1 MKWSWKI
8 GKLAGIDLYVHATFL
23 LLLGWVAMSHWSAGK
38 SLDTMVSGVVFIL
51 ALFACVLL
59 HELGH
64 ALAAR
69 RFGIATRDITLLPI
83 GGLARLERM
92 PEKPREE
99 LWVTLAGPAVNVII
113 AAALYIWLTLTSGWV
128 PLGQLAVGAGPFLER
143 ILVANVYLVVFNLI
157 PAFPMDG
164 GRVLRALLATR
175 MEYLTAT
182 QIAAGLGQGLAYV
195 FGFIGL
201 FTSPFLLFIALFV
214 WIGAAQEASA
224 VQMKTAFA
232 GTPIR
237 AAMLTEFQVL
247 KPSDTLADAVN
258 LILQGSQQDFPV
270 VEHSGVI
277 GILTRADLLVALA
290 KHRKDHAVAPI
301 MRRDF
306 VVAAPTEMLD
316 VVFRRLA
323 ECECHTLPVLHDGRL
338 LGLVTM
344 DNLGEYLLI
353 QAALK
358 QNDPHATMPEG
369 VPGQSAV
376 WKS

>member
-1 MKWSWKI
+1 
-8 GKLAGIDLYVHATFL
+8 
-23 LLLGWVAMSHWSAGK
+23 
-38 SLDTMVSGVVFIL
+38 
-51 ALFACVLL
+51 
-59 HELGH
+59 
-64 ALAAR
+64 
-69 RFGIATRDITLLPI
+69 
-83 GGLARLERM
+83 M

-99 LWVTLAGPAVNVII
+99 LWVTLAGPAVNVAI

-175 MEYLTAT
+175 MEYLKAT
-182 QIAAGLGQGLAYV
+182 QIAAGLGQGLAFV

-237 AAMLTEFQVL
+237 AAMLTDFQVL

-290 KHRKDHAVAPI
+290 KHRQDHAVAPI

-306 VVAAPTEMLD
+306 VVAAPAEMLD

-358 QNDPHATMPEG
+358 QNDPHATMPEV
-369 VPGQSAV
+369 VPSHSTA